1 VAKAD
6 HLLALLDQVA
16 RSAGRMVALFGD
28 EFTYRHWPLPGRE
41 WTEAT
46 GPPPLAHRAGP
57 GDCTRR
63 IVAALNA
70 TDARVHYLED
80 RAIGHAVFCSF
91 LEQLAQA
98 YPTVE
103 RLFLILDNWPVHL
116 QPEVL
121 ATAERCHIELVFLPT
136 YAPWLNPIEKLW
148 DALKAEVLRH
158 HRLAGSWKEVRREVE
173 GFLDHYAD
181 GSPELLYRVGLLG
194 DGLLATA
201 LHPITSFQS
210 Q

>member
-136 YAPWLNPIEKLW
+136 YAPWLNPIEQSPT
-148 DALKAEVLRH
+148 AHISFPSAATRAEAGRPG
-158 HRLAGSWKEVRREVE
+158 LAR
-173 GFLDHYAD
+173 A
-181 GSPELLYRVGLLG
+181 
-194 DGLLATA
+194 AA
-201 LHPITSFQS
+201 
-210 Q
+210 